1 MSPPLRTLGR
11 NGPPVAPVGLGFGSL
26 GGFYGPPGTRDEK
39 LALLDHAYAAGL
51 RFWDLSDVYGDAEDL
66 VGEWLARSGRRDD
79 VFLGTKFSLQRG
91 ADGRHTFRSDPEH
104 VKASC
109 DKSLAALGV
118 AAIDL
123 YYCHAVDGVTPIERT
138 VEAMVE
144 LKNQGKI
151 RHLGLSGVS
160 AATLR
165 RAHAVH
171 PIAALQWE
179 YSLFTLD
186 IESPENSILS
196 TCRELGVALVAF
208 SPVGRGILTGR
219 FRSHRDI
226 PEGDLRRFYPK
237 YTEGNFAEIMKLVGG
252 VEDVARD
259 RGSTPAQVA
268 LAWLLAQGPDV
279 IVIPGTKSACRM
291 DENAGAAVLRLSGEE
306 VRGLRDLA
314 ERVDIKGTRYPAAV
328 MATLH
333 QDTPPL

>member
-1 MSPPLRTLGR
+1 MSLPLRTLGR
-11 NGPPVAPVGLGFGSL
+11 NGPPVSPVGLGFGSL

-39 LALLDHAYAAGL
+39 LALLDHAYAVGL
-51 RFWDLSDVYGDAEDL
+51 RFWDLSDVYGDSEEL
-66 VGEWLARSGRRDD
+66 VGEWLKRSGRRED
-79 VFLGTKFSLQRG
+79 VFLCTKFSLQRQ
-91 ADGRHTFRSDPEH
+91 ADGRHTFRSDPQH
-104 VKASC
+104 VKESC

-138 VEAMVE
+138 IEAMVD

-151 RHLGLSGVS
+151 RHVGLSGVS

-171 PIAALQWE
+171 PVAALQWE

-186 IESPENSILS
+186 IESPANDILK

-208 SPVGRGILTGR
+208 SPVGRGVLTGR

-237 YTEGNFAEIMKLVGG
+237 YAEGNFAEILKLVGG
-252 VEDVARD
+252 IEDVAKD
-259 RGSTPAQVA
+259 RGGSTPAQVA
-268 LAWLLAQGPDV
+268 LAWLLAQGPD
-279 IVIPGTKSACRM
+279 IIAIPGTKLASRM
-291 DENAGAAVLRLSGEE
+291 DENAGAALLRLGDEE
-306 VRGLRDLA
+306 VQRLRDLA
-314 ERVDIKGTRYPAAV
+314 ERADIKGTRYPAA
-328 MATLH
+328 
-333 QDTPPL
+333 

>member
-26 GGFYGPPGTRDEK
+26 GGFYGPPGTRDEQ
-39 LALLDHAYAAGL
+39 LALLDRAYAAGL

-79 VFLGTKFSLQRG
+79 VFLGTS
-91 ADGRHTFRSDPEH
+91 FRSSP
-104 VKASC
+104 APTGGTRS
-109 DKSLAALGV
+109 ALT
-118 AAIDL
+118 L
-123 YYCHAVDGVTPIERT
+123 ST
-138 VEAMVE
+138 
-144 LKNQGKI
+144 QGKI

-186 IESPENSILS
+186 IESPQNNILS

-208 SPVGRGILTGR
+208 SPVGRGVLTGR
-219 FRSHRDI
+219 FRSYRDI

-237 YTEGNFAEIMKLVGG
+237 YAEGNFAEILKLVGG

-268 LAWLLAQGPDV
+268 IAWLLAQGPDV
-279 IVIPGTKSACRM
+279 IAIPGTKSACRM
-291 DENAGAAVLRLSGEE
+291 DENAGAALLRLSGEE

-314 ERVDIKGTRYPAAV
+314 ERVDIKGTRYPAA
-328 MATLH
+328 
-333 QDTPPL
+333 

>member
-1 MSPPLRTLGR
+1 MSPPLRPLGR

-66 VGEWLARSGRRDD
+66 VGEWLTRSGRRDD
-79 VFLGTKFSLQRG
+79 VFLGTKFSLQRD

-186 IESPENSILS
+186 IESPENNILK

-208 SPVGRGILTGR
+208 SPVGRGVLTGR
-219 FRSHRDI
+219 ADI
-226 PEGDLRRFYPK
+226 L
-237 YTEGNFAEIMKLVGG
+237 KLVGG

-268 LAWLLAQGPDV
+268 LAWLLAQGPD
-279 IVIPGTKSACRM
+279 IIAIPGTKSASRM

-306 VRGLRDLA
+306 VQGLRDLA
-314 ERVDIKGTRYPAAV
+314 ERVDIKGTRYPAA
-328 MATLH
+328 
-333 QDTPPL
+333 